1 MVGSK
6 LKTLQWPL
14 EDVVLKNIKSFLPG
28 LNLTIELGG
37 NNGEKTSGILV
48 SQKDQKRIESVLQKN
63 QSAQTK
69 EVIKSAF
76 KKPRELSSIVKKKIQ
91 SGQLSREEI
100 SVLHVNDKPMI
111 ETLADQSNT
120 LRFINIK
127 PGNYR
132 LIVRETE
139 SIKL

>member
-1 MVGSK
+1 M
-6 LKTLQWPL
+6 
-14 EDVVLKNIKSFLPG
+14 
-28 LNLTIELGG
+28 
-37 NNGEKTSGILV
+37 
-48 SQKDQKRIESVLQKN
+48 
-63 QSAQTK
+63 
-69 EVIKSAF
+69 IKSAF

-111 ETLADQSNT
+111 ETLTDQSNT